1 MVFLSAA
8 SPASICYNQFM
19 QWSKITDIILIASF
33 AILAVF
39 AILGLCQW
47 VQRKSLK
54 KVDKPLLAVLAPL
67 SLMAITY
74 IIFDKFLIL
83 NTRPNGSGEPS
94 FPSTHTMVVAT
105 IFFCVAIILPKYI
118 KSKLACA
125 TLDLLMLT
133 LLILVCIGRVAANM
147 HWISDVVGGLI
158 FAAIFAVIYYLIIRR
173 SKKHA

>member
-1 MVFLSAA
+1 
-8 SPASICYNQFM
+8 M
-19 QWSKITDIILIASF
+19 QWSKITDIILISSF
-33 AILAVF
+33 TILAVF

-47 VQRKSLK
+47 IQRKSLK
-54 KVDKPLLAVLAPL
+54 KVDKPLLAMLVPLA
-67 SLMAITY
+67 LMAATY
-74 IIFDKFLIL
+74 IIFDKLLIL

-118 KSKLACA
+118 KSKLARI
-125 TLDLLMLT
+125 TLDFLMLA

-173 SKKHA
+173 SKNHA

>member
-1 MVFLSAA
+1 
-8 SPASICYNQFM
+8 M

-39 AILGLCQW
+39 AILGLCQLI
-47 VQRKSLK
+47 QRKSLK

-105 IFFCVAIILPKYI
+105 IFFCVALILPRYI
-118 KSKLACA
+118 KSKAA
-125 TLDLLMLT
+125 YIILDILMLI
-133 LLILVCIGRVAANM
+133 LLVLVCIGRVAANM
-147 HWISDVVGGLI
+147 HWASDVIGGLI

-173 SKKHA
+173 SKNHA